1 VIAHVGG
8 VPMEE
13 VLLPWVSGAGAALLL
28 ARAAAE
34 RWISGLRWISVHKA
48 AVPRTN
54 DLKGKA
60 R

>member
-1 VIAHVGG
+1 
-8 VPMEE
+8 MEE

-28 ARAAAE
+28 SRAAAE
-34 RWISGLRWISVHKA
+34 RWISGLRWISVHNA
-48 AVPRTN
+48 AVPPTN